1 MALPGWLNRTLTALA
16 LFAGLLALATF
27 VSRTRGGEAVTPPA
41 VGLPR
46 TPDYHSLLV
55 DDDDARRLWLG
66 THVGLYESGDGGRSW
81 RVAGLEGQDVMNLVR
96 TQDGTLWATGHNV
109 AARSTD
115 DGATWVDV
123 RPRGLPSLDI
133 HGFAVAA
140 GGRLYAAVANE
151 GLFESDDEGA
161 SFELVSRDVGPTVYG
176 LAVRRGEIFAGDAAR
191 GLVTSGDGGRTWRR
205 ALEATI
211 TAIAASPADNRLLA
225 AGEATYL
232 STDGGRRWQ
241 AVAGIRAE
249 TWPVAWS
256 PRDAE
261 VAYVVT
267 LPPDRKLY
275 RSVDAGSSW
284 QPVVD

>member
-1 MALPGWLNRTLTALA
+1 MTIPGWLNRSLVALA
-16 LFAGLLALATF
+16 LFAGLIILTT
-27 VSRTRGGEAVTPPA
+27 VVRRTSGEAVRPPL

-55 DDDDARRLWLG
+55 DADDDRRLLLG
-66 THVGLYESGDGGRSW
+66 THVGLYESRDGGRSW

-96 TQDGTLWATGHNV
+96 AENGALWATGHNV
-109 AARSTD
+109 AATSTD
-115 DGATWVDV
+115 DGTTWVDV

-133 HGFAVAA
+133 HGFTVDT

-151 GLFESDDEGA
+151 GLFRSEDEGKT
-161 SFELVSRDVGPTVYG
+161 FRLVSREVGPAAYG
-176 LAVRRGEIFAGDAAR
+176 LAARGGELFAGDAER
-191 GLVTSGDGGRTWRR
+191 GLVSSGDGGRTWRR
-205 ALEATI
+205 ALDAEV
-211 TAIAASPADNRLLA
+211 TAIAISPENDRLLA
-225 AGEATYL
+225 SGQATYI
-232 STDGGRRWQ
+232 STDGGGRWR
-241 AVAGIRAE
+241 AVGGIPAR

-256 PRDAE
+256 PRDAR